1 MAASGHYGNSS
12 KTLVKNYVQSLGFK
26 YLKAENKEEYLSIVD
41 EFVSEKLTK
50 QPMLLEIFVGEE
62 NERNAMDK
70 ITHLKMTNLHKKKI
84 ILTNII
90 GEKKVKKIEKI
101 INKFDS

>member
-1 MAASGHYGNSS
+1 M
-12 KTLVKNYVQSLGFK
+12 
-26 YLKAENKEEYLSIVD
+26 
-41 EFVSEKLTK
+41 
-50 QPMLLEIFVGEE
+50 GEE